1 MNLINIQNWSYQPLG
16 NEDFI
21 HKLQHEQLAR
31 LNTELEPPETDVLKF
46 YNDENCQN
54 IIDIGSWTGVDS
66 FRYFANQPFQKLIMI
81 DAVPLF
87 INFAKTLFES
97 SSIDLSKVFVN
108 STCIVKDGE
117 KENFKDYILA
127 DENNSFSLSGIF
139 TSAVNPQIVDP
150 VVLSVGEV
158 SNVSDTLTGLKN
170 LNLEDLFLKCT
181 INGMEITFLRALIKK
196 ALRPKVIMFEAY
208 TKTPEQKVVFIKL
221 LDELRLSGY
230 KIPDYKD
237 ILQANSFES
246 RVIVS
251 QNNFKIKNH
260 YKYQGSSLTSSY
272 KSY

>member
-31 LNTELEPPETDVLKF
+31 LNTELEPLETDVLKF
-46 YNDENCQN
+46 YTEENCQN

-97 SSIDLSKVFVN
+97 SSVDLSKVFVN

-158 SNVSDTLTGLKN
+158 SNVADTLTSLKN

-181 INGMEITFLRALIKK
+181 INGVEMTFVQALIKK
-196 ALRPKVIMFEAY
+196 PLRPKVLMFDVY
-208 TKTPEQKVVFIKL
+208 TRKPEQKIIFINL
-221 LDELRLSGY
+221 LNELRLAGY

-246 RVIVS
+246 KIIVS
-251 QNNFKIKNH
+251 QNNFMIKH
-260 YKYQGSSLTSSY
+260 RYKYQGSTLTSSY